1 MLPDFFKKL
10 GPIDINKIK
19 SSIDCV
25 LVNIAEDHIF
35 NDFVSINHLNK
46 NSLSFLYD
54 KESQKSKL
62 NESSTIICSAKKAN
76 ELNAKQKTLIVKN
89 VQKSVAEISNIFF
102 RDFTPD
108 EISKFDKPKIGKD
121 CYIGNNVTIE
131 NGVVIG
137 NNVTI
142 QHGTVIKNNCIIG
155 NKSKIGTNSVISHS
169 IIGEN
174 IYIGNNSSIG
184 QRGFGFYINKDKNI
198 NIYHTGKVILQSG
211 VSIGSGCN
219 IDRGS
224 FSDTIIG
231 ENTYLDNMCHVAHNV
246 EIGKNCAFAAMTGI
260 AGSAKIGNNVLTGGQ
275 VGIAG
280 HIKIG
285 DNVQIAAKSGV
296 FNNLKN
302 NKSVMGNP
310 AINKFTFIKNYKNTY
325 GKR

>member
-35 NDFVSINHLNK
+35 NDFVSINHINE

-62 NESSTIICSAKKAN
+62 SESSTIICSAKKAN

-142 QHGTVIKNNCIIG
+142 QHGTVIKNNCII
-155 NKSKIGTNSVISHS
+155 NYSKADVGHGSRDVIISVLRRAQAKCDCKNDS
-169 IIGEN
+169 EKD
-174 IYIGNNSSIG
+174 NSS
-184 QRGFGFYINKDKNI
+184 
-198 NIYHTGKVILQSG
+198 
-211 VSIGSGCN
+211 
-219 IDRGS
+219 
-224 FSDTIIG
+224 SD
-231 ENTYLDNMCHVAHNV
+231 L
-246 EIGKNCAFAAMTGI
+246 F
-260 AGSAKIGNNVLTGGQ
+260 
-275 VGIAG
+275 VG
-280 HIKIG
+280 
-285 DNVQIAAKSGV
+285 DDS
-296 FNNLKN
+296 
-302 NKSVMGNP
+302 
-310 AINKFTFIKNYKNTY
+310 
-325 GKR
+325 